1 MGFKVYWTAA
11 WPETD
16 WTPKPYSRDFPQ
28 DQMTNALALA
38 EELRRQRRDDGAK
51 ISHVIM
57 CGENPDQVGEAGC
70 TAAGPDYEWRKRRGY
85 GPNE

>member
-1 MGFKVYWTAA
+1 MGFKIYWTAA

-16 WTPKPYSRDFPQ
+16 WQVKPYSRDFAQ
-28 DQMTNALALA
+28 DKMVEAMAFA
-38 EELRRQRRDDGAK
+38 EGLRTQRRNGAK

-57 CGENPDQVGEAGC
+57 SGENPDQVGEAGVG
-70 TAAGPDYEWRKRRGY
+70 TTGPDYEWRKRRGY

>member
-16 WTPKPYSRDFPQ
+16 WTEKPYSRDFAQ
-28 DQMTNALALA
+28 DKMVEAMTFA
-38 EELRRQRRDDGAK
+38 EGLRTQRRNGAK
-51 ISHVIM
+51 INHVIM
-57 CGENPDQVGEAGC
+57 CGENPDQVGEAGVS
-70 TAAGPDYEWRKRRGY
+70 AAGPDYEWRKRRGY